1 MTRTKKGKRVYLS
14 DTQTRDLM
22 KQLDTFFESTVEI
35 PRIQIGKKQSIESLM
50 NEEALLFANFLG
62 NEQDKWMP
70 RT

>member
-35 PRIQIGKKQSIESLM
+35 PRIQVGKKQSIESLM

>member
-1 MTRTKKGKRVYLS
+1 MTRTKKGKRVYLRA
-14 DTQTRDLM
+14 TQTRDLM

-35 PRIQIGKKQSIESLM
+35 PRIQVGKKQSIESLM